1 MCVFVNTN
9 SKGTKNAPDVVYEFE
24 THEMAHILE
33 GPADY
38 KASALPKNSPSPGH
52 LWLSC
57 VFEDLTLRG
66 HQWDSV
72 HSVHLLLIKPNIDG
86 KHGDMVR
93 IPRGICE
100 KPHEFVAETVFALCT
115 SSTCKIQ
122 MWEFDSCRPQRSIS
136 ADHGSSLYSG
146 HSSATGEPH
155 SLNIKSSCSTSSFP
169 NS

>member
-1 MCVFVNTN
+1 MRSVKTN
-9 SKGTKNAPDVVYEFE
+9 GKGTKDAPDVVYEFE
-24 THEMAHILE
+24 THEMVRILE
-33 GPADY
+33 GPAGY
-38 KASALPKNSPSPGH
+38 KASAPPKNSPSPGH
-52 LWLSC
+52 LWLSY
-57 VFEDLTLRG
+57 VFEDSTLRG
-66 HQWDSV
+66 RQWDSA

-86 KHGDMVR
+86 EHGGMVR

-100 KPHEFVAETVFALCT
+100 KLHEFVAETVFALCT

-122 MWEFDSCRPQRSIS
+122 TWEFDWCRPWSIS
-136 ADHGSSLYSG
+136 SISDHGSSLYSG

>member
-66 HQWDSV
+66 HQ
-72 HSVHLLLIKPNIDG
+72 
-86 KHGDMVR
+86 
-93 IPRGICE
+93 
-100 KPHEFVAETVFALCT
+100 
-115 SSTCKIQ
+115 
-122 MWEFDSCRPQRSIS
+122 
-136 ADHGSSLYSG
+136 
-146 HSSATGEPH
+146 
-155 SLNIKSSCSTSSFP
+155 
-169 NS
+169 